1 MVKAMKRNN
10 QTPTETP
17 EQICARAVAAGAD
30 IAADLR
36 GLLGAGASRALLGQV
51 AEAAKQ
57 IEAQMSSLK
66 YDPAGTSP
74 TDHGRA
80 KGDGDDD

>member
-1 MVKAMKRNN
+1 MKRNN

-17 EQICARAVAAGAD
+17 EQICARAVAAGAH
-30 IAADLR
+30 IVADLR
-36 GLLGAGASRALLGQV
+36 GLLRAGTSRALLGQV

-66 YDPAGTSP
+66 CDLAGQP
-74 TDHGRA
+74 QQTDGRA